1 MTCSAP
7 TMSSISL
14 PQDCVLPE
22 EGLLPVVWS
31 PWHCVKELVCNSID
45 AGASSLAV
53 RLDLD
58 IRNIRIQVVDD
69 GRGMSKDDL
78 LVAGR
83 QFWSSKR
90 GSRGQALA
98 SVRRVAKLLNITSK
112 AEGERTWKTEVVRGR
127 RGGVNMEEID
137 RTSSGTTVT
146 VSDFLRNQEVR
157 RKMVKEVADVME
169 GLRMGC
175 WPLPWSTPW

>member
-1 MTCSAP
+1 
-7 TMSSISL
+7 
-14 PQDCVLPE
+14 
-22 EGLLPVVWS
+22 
-31 PWHCVKELVCNSID
+31 
-45 AGASSLAV
+45 
-53 RLDLD
+53 
-58 IRNIRIQVVDD
+58 
-69 GRGMSKDDL
+69 MSKDDL

-112 AEGERTWKTEVVRGR
+112 AEGERTWKTEFARGR
-127 RGGVNMEEID
+127 RAGVDIMEEID

-146 VSDFLRNQEVR
+146 VSGFLWNQEVR

>member
-1 MTCSAP
+1 M
-7 TMSSISL
+7 
-14 PQDCVLPE
+14 
-22 EGLLPVVWS
+22 
-31 PWHCVKELVCNSID
+31 
-45 AGASSLAV
+45 AV

-112 AEGERTWKTEVVRGR
+112 AEGERTWKTEFVKGR
-127 RGGVNMEEID
+127 RGGVDMEEID

-157 RKMVKEVADVME
+157 RKMVKEAADVME
-169 GLRMGC
+169 GLRIGC
-175 WPLPWSTPW
+175 WPLTWSTP